1 MEDMCYEIRRAEACE
16 RFLFL
21 LDEHLEIVLGR
32 LPIKST
38 YHHRILAG
46 CALCLSSGSG
56 LL

>member
-1 MEDMCYEIRRAEACE
+1 MCYEIRRAEACE